1 MERLFGT
8 DGIRGRANQHPITP
22 ELTLR
27 LGKAIA
33 HVVQM
38 SGAQSRRCVIG
49 KDTRLSG
56 YMIESSLTSGL
67 VSMGMD
73 VYLVGPMPT
82 PALARLTK
90 SMAASA
96 GIMITA
102 SHNPASDNGIK
113 IFNGDGF
120 KLSDELEVAI
130 EKFII
135 GDQTTS
141 HHVDYAR
148 MGKAYR
154 IEDARG
160 RYIEFAKHTIGDRSL
175 AGLKVVLDCAN
186 GAAYYLGPL
195 IFRELGAEVV
205 VIGTEPDGFNI
216 NRGCGALAVE
226 RCQERVVTEDA
237 DLGIAL
243 DGDADRAIFVDRSGT
258 IIDGDKIL
266 GLLAV
271 SLKERGQLKGDTL
284 VATVMS
290 NVGLHRAMEAN
301 GIEVVT
307 TPVGDRNVIEH
318 MRSHDHNL
326 GGENSGHIIMMEHAT
341 TGDGIVS
348 ALAILRI
355 MLEKENRDLGELT
368 DFVEIF
374 PYKLLNLDVR
384 EKRDL
389 SSVPEVNAVLRECD
403 MALGDNG
410 RHLLRYSGTENK
422 IRILVEAKTK
432 REVSKWTTRIANVV
446 KATLT

>member
-1 MERLFGT
+1 MARLFGT

-33 HVVQM
+33 HVVKM

-120 KLSDELEVAI
+120 KLSDELEAEI
-130 EKFII
+130 EKYIL
-135 GDQTTS
+135 GEQTHT

-148 MGKAYR
+148 MGKAFR

-175 AGLKVVLDCAN
+175 AGLKIVLDCAN

-205 VIGTEPDGFNI
+205 PMGVEPDGFNI

-226 RCQERVVTEDA
+226 GCAERVVTEDA
-237 DLGIAL
+237 DLGISL
-243 DGDADRAIFVDRSGT
+243 DGDADRAIFVDRSGN

-271 SLKERGQLKGDTL
+271 ALKEQGKLRGNTL
-284 VATVMS
+284 VTTVMS
-290 NVGLHRAMEAN
+290 NVGLHQAMKEA
-301 GIEVVT
+301 GIGVVT

-318 MRSHDHNL
+318 MRTHDHNL
-326 GGENSGHIIMMEHAT
+326 GGENSGHIIMKDHAT

-348 ALAILRI
+348 ALAILSV
-355 MLEKENRDLGELT
+355 MLDKGNRDLGELT

-374 PYKLLNLDVR
+374 PYKLLNLEVR
-384 EKRDL
+384 KKRDL
-389 SSVPEVNAVLRECD
+389 SSVPEINAVLRECD

-432 REVSKWTTRIANVV
+432 REVSKWSSRIAKVV
-446 KATLT
+446 KATLC

>member
-1 MERLFGT
+1 
-8 DGIRGRANQHPITP
+8 
-22 ELTLR
+22 
-27 LGKAIA
+27 
-33 HVVQM
+33 
-38 SGAQSRRCVIG
+38 
-49 KDTRLSG
+49 
-56 YMIESSLTSGL
+56 
-67 VSMGMD
+67 
-73 VYLVGPMPT
+73 
-82 PALARLTK
+82 
-90 SMAASA
+90 
-96 GIMITA
+96 
-102 SHNPASDNGIK
+102 
-113 IFNGDGF
+113 
-120 KLSDELEVAI
+120 
-130 EKFII
+130 
-135 GDQTTS
+135 
-141 HHVDYAR
+141 
-148 MGKAYR
+148 
-154 IEDARG
+154 
-160 RYIEFAKHTIGDRSL
+160 
-175 AGLKVVLDCAN
+175 
-186 GAAYYLGPL
+186 
-195 IFRELGAEVV
+195 
-205 VIGTEPDGFNI
+205 
-216 NRGCGALAVE
+216 
-226 RCQERVVTEDA
+226 VVTEDA